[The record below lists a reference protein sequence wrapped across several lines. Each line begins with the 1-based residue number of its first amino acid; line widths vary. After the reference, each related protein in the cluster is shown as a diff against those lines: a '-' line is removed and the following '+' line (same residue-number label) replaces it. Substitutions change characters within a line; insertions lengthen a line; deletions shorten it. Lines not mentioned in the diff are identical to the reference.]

1 MKLFI
6 TIEAERAEET
16 GIDNI
21 MTEVRKKLSFLS
33 EDTDAYGTEFN
44 DISIIPVCVS
54 EEMWQTLGWKE
65 RKLISRNK
73 KEADIRLKMDY
84 HRFINETDKNK
95 YLLFTDIIIK
105 SVCIV
110 NDKSKGDFKG
120 DKLINDIL
128 KALDIS
134 KEDLNNLQ

>member
-6 TIEAERAEET
+6 SIEAERAEET

-21 MTEVRKKLSFLS
+21 MTKVRKKLSFLS

-65 RKLISRNK
+65 RKLISRKK
-73 KEADIRLKMDY
+73 KEADIRLKMDFR
-84 HRFINETDKNK
+84 RFNK
-95 YLLFTDIIIK
+95 ADAEEKYILFADIIVK
-105 SVCIV
+105 SVLV
-110 NDKSKGDFKG
+110 VKEKSKSDFKG
-120 DKLINDIL
+120 DKLVADIL
-128 KALDIS
+128 KS
-134 KEDLNNLQ
+134 LNVTKGQLGSL

>member
-1 MKLFI
+1 MEIFI
-6 TIEAERAEET
+6 SIEAEKTTESGLA
-16 GIDNI
+16 DI
-21 MTEVRKKLSFLS
+21 MKEIRNKLSFLF
-33 EDTDAYGTEFN
+33 EDTDIYGTEFN
-44 DISIIPVCVS
+44 LIAIIPTCVS
-54 EEMWQTLGWKE
+54 DDIWQISGWKE

-95 YLLFTDIIIK
+95 YLLFADIIIK

-110 NDKSKGDFKG
+110 NNKSNGNFNGDR
-120 DKLINDIL
+120 LINDIL

-134 KEDLNNLQ
+134 REDLNNLL

>member
-6 TIEAERAEET
+6 SIESEKTTESGLADIMKET
-16 GIDNI
+16 RN
-21 MTEVRKKLSFLS
+21 KLSFLF
-33 EDTDAYGTEFN
+33 EDTDNYGTEF
-44 DISIIPVCVS
+44 DSIAIIPTCVS
-54 EEMWQTLGWKE
+54 DDIWQISGWKE

>member
-54 EEMWQTLGWKE
+54 EEMWQILGWKE
-65 RKLISRNK
+65 RKLISRKK
-73 KEADIRLKMDY
+73 KEADIRLKMDFQ
-84 HRFINETDKNK
+84 RFNK
-95 YLLFTDIIIK
+95 ADAEEKYILFADIIVK
-105 SVCIV
+105 SVLV
-110 NDKSKGDFKG
+110 VKEKSKSDFKG
-120 DKLINDIL
+120 DKLIADII
-128 KALDIS
+128 KALNLS
-134 KEDLNNLQ
+134 KEDILL

>member
-6 TIEAERAEET
+6 SIESEKTAESGLA
-16 GIDNI
+16 DI
-21 MTEVRKKLSFLS
+21 MKEIRNKLSFLF
-33 EDTDAYGTEFN
+33 EDTDIYGTEF
-44 DISIIPVCVS
+44 DSIAIIPTCVS
-54 EEMWQTLGWKE
+54 DDIWQISGWKE
-65 RKLISRNK
+65 RKRINRKK